1 MEFHSFDV
9 GFVRVTQPHRV
20 LTLDLLVHFML
31 AEHEPLLTC
40 DLVLFYGFLFI
51 GWTDGWMQSSFL
63 WGYTFSSILGG
74 VLADRYGG
82 KRVMAWGVA
91 VWSLATLLTPWAA
104 DHSTAMLL
112 AARALFGLAEGV
124 ALPSMNTLLSRLEFK
139 PLTNP
144 SLFSPFYFTFYFP
157 ITLSPT

>member
-1 MEFHSFDV
+1 
-9 GFVRVTQPHRV
+9 
-20 LTLDLLVHFML
+20 
-31 AEHEPLLTC
+31 
-40 DLVLFYGFLFI
+40 
-51 GWTDGWMQSSFL
+51 MQSSFL

-104 DHSTAMLL
+104 DHSTGMLL

-124 ALPSMNTLLSRLEFK
+124 ALPSMNTLLSRLDFK
-139 PLTNP
+139 TLTTP
-144 SLFSPFYFTFYFP
+144 SLFSILLYLL
-157 ITLSPT
+157 LSHYIISYLDRHTHTHSKWIYCFHGDAQVFFVPCFSSLIPWFSSSMGKHNMLSWCALYNHDWD

>member
-1 MEFHSFDV
+1 
-9 GFVRVTQPHRV
+9 
-20 LTLDLLVHFML
+20 
-31 AEHEPLLTC
+31 
-40 DLVLFYGFLFI
+40 
-51 GWTDGWMQSSFL
+51 MQSSFL

-104 DHSTAMLL
+104 DHSTGMLL

-124 ALPSMNTLLSRLEFK
+124 ALPSMNTLLSRLDFK
-139 PLTNP
+139 TLTTP
-144 SLFSPFYFTFYFP
+144 SLFSILLYLLLSHYIISYLDRHTHTLKMNILFP
-157 ITLSPT
+157 WGCSSLFCSMFFISHSLVFIIHGQA